1 MKLKKIVI
9 KLNVHKDEKLDHS
22 YFAGKNEKLFRHFIK
37 KFLSIRNL
45 NMQTPYNPV
54 IALQSIYPWEI
65 KAHIHTVTSRQISK
79 AFLFI
84 IPKYWKQ
91 PRWSSVDEWLNSL
104 RYVEYY
110 SEITKEWPVDTQDNL
125 GESPELH
132 SEKCNLRSYIL
143 NDLIYITFLKW
154 QNYANKID

>member
-1 MKLKKIVI
+1 M
-9 KLNVHKDEKLDHS
+9 DHS
-22 YFAGKNEKLFRHFIK
+22 YVAGKNEKLFRHFIK

-65 KAHIHTVTSRQISK
+65 KAHIHTVTSIQISK
-79 AFLFI
+79 GFLFI
-84 IPKYWKQ
+84 ITKYWKQ

-110 SEITKEWPVDTQDNL
+110 SEITKEWTTDTQNNL
-125 GESPELH
+125 GESPESYTVKNDNLQNLH
-132 SEKCNLRSYIL
+132 TEWSHTHNLLEMTKLY
-143 NDLIYITFLKW
+143 K
-154 QNYANKID
+154 

>member
-1 MKLKKIVI
+1 M
-9 KLNVHKDEKLDHS
+9 DHS
-22 YFAGKNEKLFRHFIK
+22 YVAGKNEKLFRHFIK

-65 KAHIHTVTSRQISK
+65 KAHIHTVTSIQISK

-84 IPKYWKQ
+84 ITKYWKQ
-91 PRWSSVDEWLNSL
+91 PRWSLVDEWLNSL

-110 SEITKEWPVDTQDNL
+110 SEITKEWTVDTEQL
-125 GESPELH
+125 GWISRELH
-132 SEKCNLRSYIL
+132 SEKCQSPELTYWMISY
-143 NDLIYITFLKW
+143 T
-154 QNYANKID
+154 